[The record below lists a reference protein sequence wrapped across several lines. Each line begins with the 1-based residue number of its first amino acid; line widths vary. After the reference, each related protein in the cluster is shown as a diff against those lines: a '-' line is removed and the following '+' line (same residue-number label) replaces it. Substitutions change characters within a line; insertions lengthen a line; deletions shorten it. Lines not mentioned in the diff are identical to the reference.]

1 MVLEADLRRCIGCVN
16 AERQVRLAMVMHV
29 VEAFS
34 HGNRRDLGGHTMR
47 EDLLES
53 PSTHKR
59 LAHPSTHSTV
69 LILTRG

>member
-1 MVLEADLRRCIGCVN
+1 MAAGPASCPGS
-16 AERQVRLAMVMHV
+16 AESGEKMFRAAALTVIKAL
-29 VEAFS
+29 S

-59 LAHPSTHSTV
+59 LAHPSTHSTI
-69 LILTRG
+69 LILPRG

>member
-1 MVLEADLRRCIGCVN
+1 MKNLDPFLGETY
-16 AERQVRLAMVMHV
+16 V
-29 VEAFS
+29 VEALS
-34 HGNRRDLGGHTMR
+34 RGNGRDLGGHGMR